1 MSRKEK
7 RDKGCFQEYTPTIED
22 ALLLASTLDELIN
35 DPITNS
41 YYKLKIACIRAKMAL
56 RPIVKE
62 VEILSNSSKRYLE
75 YRRELEVLILEYC
88 EKGED
93 GSPVLYSMPNGQGE
107 RLSISD
113 ASQQVAYYNF
123 GVSTVE
129 YQKRKEDLEDKYS
142 EAIAAEYDRPETLA
156 RFKESNFEGNLEL
169 SYAGTDYPE
178 QLSARYMF
186 PLLLF
191 GLIEEK

>member
-7 RDKGCFQEYTPTIED
+7 RDKGGFQEYTPTIED

-75 YRRELEVLILEYC
+75 YRRELEALILEYC

-107 RLSISD
+107 RLSMSE

-123 GVSTVE
+123 GASTVE
-129 YQKRKEDLEDKYS
+129 YHRRKEVLEDKYS
-142 EAIAAEYDRPETLA
+142 EAITAEKDRPETLA
-156 RFKESNFEGNLEL
+156 RFKESRFEGNSEL
-169 SYAGTDYPE
+169 SCAGADYPE
-178 QLSARYMF
+178 QLSARYMY